1 MLNTFTST
9 GIKLIHH
16 PDVVKKLKVHT
27 ASPITLQVAPTSRC
41 NLKCVFCS
49 NANRTKHED
58 IDYEKLIFLLE
69 ELRVLGLKS
78 VEWTGGGDPT
88 MYDMINEVVQISW
101 MKNLEQGM
109 ITNGVQL
116 RDKLRLHT
124 LKALKWMRVS
134 VNALEYVPKLDI
146 PEIPGTLGFSYVINE
161 KTTPEIMERI
171 HEHVLKYRPAYVR
184 IVTNCLAT
192 DEEQVENNKIY
203 AAQVAEY
210 GKPYF
215 YQPKTFERS
224 NKCYWCYIKPFL
236 LHDNYVYPCSSV
248 VLNSGADGRFHE
260 KYRWAKIDTLQNKY
274 YPLQNKVW
282 GVQPFPTDDCN
293 HCVFKEQNDLVEM
306 ILNPQMEN
314 FA

>member
-1 MLNTFTST
+1 MINTFTST
-9 GIKLIHH
+9 GMKLIHH
-16 PDVVKKLKVHT
+16 PGVIRNLFHGR
-27 ASPITLQVAPTSRC
+27 ASPISLQVAPTSRC

-69 ELRVLGLKS
+69 DLKSLGLKS
-78 VEWTGGGDPT
+78 VEWTGGGDAT
-88 MYDMINEVVQISW
+88 VYAMINEVIQIAR
-101 MKNLEQGM
+101 MKGLEQGM

-116 RDKLRLHT
+116 REKLRLHT
-124 LKALKWMRVS
+124 LKALRWMRIS

-146 PEIPGTLGFSYVINE
+146 PDLPNGTLGFSYVKNE
-161 KTTPEIMERI
+161 KTTPVVMERI

-203 AAQVAEY
+203 AAQVADY

-215 YQPKTFERS
+215 YQPKSFERS
-224 NKCYWCYIKPFL
+224 QNCYWCYIKPFL

-248 VLNSGADGRFHE
+248 VLNAGADGRFHE
-260 KYRWAKIDTLQNKY
+260 KFRWTRIYTLVEKY
-274 YPLQNKVW
+274 QEKVSS
-282 GVQPFPTDDCN
+282 FPPDNCN
-293 HCVFKEQNDLVEM
+293 HCVFKSQNDLVDM
-306 ILNPQMEN
+306 ILNPKMEN
-314 FA
+314 FV